1 MQVEGA
7 DGRTQIEQA
16 GGCGGFGKG
25 NFTALFK
32 SIEVIIVMRLFDLR
46 LGSRALTIK
55 SQSENWVVC
64 CLQEYER
71 TLDI

>member
-1 MQVEGA
+1 MERSSPATWMLSSLGCDAAASRVQVEGA

-32 SIEVIIVMRLFDLR
+32 SIEVTTIMRLVVLR
-46 LGSRALTIK
+46 L
-55 SQSENWVVC
+55 
-64 CLQEYER
+64 
-71 TLDI
+71 D